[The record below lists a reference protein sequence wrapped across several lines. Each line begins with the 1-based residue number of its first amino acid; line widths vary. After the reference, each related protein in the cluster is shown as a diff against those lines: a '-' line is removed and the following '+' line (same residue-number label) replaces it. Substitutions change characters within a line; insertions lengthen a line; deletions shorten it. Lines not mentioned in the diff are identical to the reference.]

1 MNELQ
6 LPPAPPLPDE
16 VRDRVLRTVLAGT
29 QAPRRRF
36 APLVAAAVAVATT
49 VAVTAAV
56 TMTGGGGSAAQQESA
71 APQDDPAVAEALSRC
86 AAAVTG
92 SESRGNYPPPV
103 EWRITDVLPMP
114 NDTTE
119 EDDPGIAL
127 VINGSFACHP
137 DRYVVWVSTV
147 GGAPAGAIQVAQLTG
162 FEFVL
167 FNQQRLAVEVG
178 FDDGRTQSSTA
189 PVQIISISPWVV
201 GGPVRRIVVPGSYDG
216 PAPNPE
222 NVGITVQDRPI
233 PEPGPPPQEIQE
245 AEEVERQMAE
255 QSVRLTSCLARWLL
269 PVEERTGTPH
279 ETVLTQEAY
288 EGTPA
293 ALVGRVSGERAAF
306 CYDGG
311 PGGPVGADGALVPD
325 PPVATGMVT
334 SLRRDGLVVA
344 LVQVAPDVERIEI
357 ATAPQPGTTGSG
369 TTCTVQNGFALC
381 MLRAEGP
388 VDVRIFTG
396 GTGTTMP
403 VP

>member
-16 VRDRVLRTVLAGT
+16 VRDRVLRTVVAGT
-29 QAPRRRF
+29 RSPRRRF

-49 VAVTAAV
+49 VAVTTAV
-56 TMTGGGGSAAQQESA
+56 ALTGSAAQQESA
-71 APQDDPAVAEALSRC
+71 APQDDPAVAQALSRC

-92 SESRGNYPPPV
+92 SESRGYYPPPA
-103 EWRITDVLPMP
+103 EWRITEVLPMP
-114 NDTTE
+114 DDAIE

-137 DRYVVWVSTV
+137 DRSFVWVSTV
-147 GGAPAGAIQVAQLTG
+147 GGEPAGAIEIAQLTG

-178 FDDGRTQSSTA
+178 FDEGRTQSSTA
-189 PVQIISISPWVV
+189 PVQIISISPWVA

-216 PAPNPE
+216 PAPEPE
-222 NVGITVQDRPI
+222 SVGITVQDRPI
-233 PEPGPPPQEIQE
+233 PDPGPPPESQEVAE
-245 AEEVERQMAE
+245 AERLRAE
-255 QSVRLTSCLARWLL
+255 QSVRLTACLARRLL
-269 PVEERTGTPH
+269 PVEEGAGTPH

-293 ALVGRVSGERAAF
+293 AVVGRVSGERAAF

-311 PGGPVGADGALVPD
+311 PGGPVGADGALLPD
-325 PPVATGMVT
+325 PPVASGMVT

-344 LVQVAPDVERIEI
+344 LVQVAPGVERIEI

-381 MLRAEGP
+381 MLRADGP